1 MKYLFFSYFFCMFVK
16 INKMAKTIAISDDL
30 YNEISEYCKL
40 NKVTVK
46 DFSEKALKDTLM
58 LEKYGDIPFG
68 GFKELPKEKEPEHI
82 VAVDPTSG
90 ESKTVVTVI
99 DTKEE
104 KIVEQQEVKTEE
116 EVEKIVEKYE
126 EKPKSQ
132 PKPRVRRL
140 K

>member
-1 MKYLFFSYFFCMFVK
+1 
-16 INKMAKTIAISDDL
+16 MAKTVAINEDL
-30 YNEISEYCKL
+30 YNEIYEYCKL
-40 NKVTVK
+40 NKITVK
-46 DFSEKALKDTLM
+46 DFSEKALKDALM

-68 GFKELPKEKEPEHI
+68 NFKETPKEKEPEHI
-82 VAVDPTSG
+82 VAVDPAND

-116 EVEKIVEKYE
+116 EVKEIVEKYE
-126 EKPKSQ
+126 EKPKPQ

>member
-1 MKYLFFSYFFCMFVK
+1 
-16 INKMAKTIAISDDL
+16 MAKTVSINEDL

-40 NKVTVK
+40 NKITVK
-46 DFSEKALKDTLM
+46 DFSEKALKDALM

-68 GFKELPKEKEPEHI
+68 NFKEMPKEKEPEHI
-82 VAVDPTSG
+82 VAVDLAND
-90 ESKTVVTVI
+90 ESKTAVTVI

-116 EVEKIVEKYE
+116 EIQEIVEKYE
-126 EKPKSQ
+126 EKPKPKS
-132 PKPRVRRL
+132 KPRVRRL